1 MAVSIL
7 NEMSVAGSLLS
18 PFMRPVL
25 YFSVSGAGSVTSP
38 TAEIEFDG
46 TTEDVTIEAV
56 FLRTASSVHYFSV
69 DLSDVM
75 KYLMRSFD
83 GAEYPDD
90 LEFINGNLV
99 QVFDEYFR
107 QIDIDIYFE
116 RDTANEQTIQISHWW
131 LYLAGQ
137 IPSSTGFKL
146 ERLEANLDLMNLRW
160 SKNTYNAIFFW
171 TPAGNVTITKGTV
184 GGTGGYT
191 ADSTV
196 VTADDGV
203 TVDSTLT
210 GTGATTIY
218 SGTLTPGYYQL
229 KFAKTSV
236 YLDKGANSITITTPA
251 GSKTITIYFD
261 PDCPNYIPLLWQHP
275 LLGYVSFP
283 FTGSKQTDVSA
294 RKLGEF
300 DKLLTTM
307 RDVNTLKEIT
317 GYEATKKV
325 TLTTKADA
333 QFWPLL
339 EALYHSRH
347 VYLFI
352 GADGAADSS
361 TTWVECEVSG
371 GCSYKSDRARA
382 TFTVELTLPETFNV
396 KF

>member
-1 MAVSIL
+1 MITIL
-7 NEMSVAGSLLS
+7 NELATSGAVFS

-56 FLRTASSVHYFSV
+56 FLRTASSVHYFAV

-83 GAEYPDD
+83 GSEYPDD
-90 LEFINGNLV
+90 PEFINGNLL
-99 QVFDEYFR
+99 QKFDEYFR
-107 QIDIDIYFE
+107 SLTIDIYFE
-116 RDTANEQTIQISHWW
+116 RGTANQQTAEIYHNWI
-131 LYLAGQ
+131 YLANQ
-137 IPSSTGFKL
+137 LPSASGFRMTNV
-146 ERLEANLDLMNLRW
+146 ENLSALQSLNW

-171 TPAGNVTITKGTV
+171 HPGGALTITKGTV

-191 ADSTV
+191 ADSTT
-196 VTADDGV
+196 VTADDTV
-203 TVDSTLT
+203 TVDGGLT
-210 GTGATTIY
+210 GTGGTVIY
-218 SGTLTPGYYQL
+218 SGSPNEGYYQY
-229 KFAKTSV
+229 KFAKTSI
-236 YLDKGANSITITTPA
+236 YLDRGLNSLTITNTS
-251 GSKTITIYFD
+251 GTKTIVIDYD
-261 PDCPNYIPLLWQHP
+261 PVCPAIPVMWQHP

-361 TTWVECEVSG
+361 ATWVECEVSG

-382 TFTVELTLPETFNV
+382 TFTAELTLPETFNV

>member
-1 MAVSIL
+1 ME
-7 NEMSVAGSLLS
+7 NDGDLLS

-25 YFSVSGAGSVTSP
+25 YFSVSGAGSVTDP
-38 TAEIEFDG
+38 TAEIEIAG
-46 TTEDVTIEAV
+46 TSETVTIQAV
-56 FLRTASSVHYFSV
+56 FVRTAASVHYFLV

-75 KYLMRSFD
+75 KYLIRSFD
-83 GAEYPDD
+83 GTEYPDD

-99 QVFDEYFR
+99 QSFDEYFR

-116 RDTANEQTIQISHWW
+116 RDTANEQTLATYHNWI
-131 LYLAGQ
+131 YLAEQ
-137 IPSSTGFKL
+137 IPVADGF
-146 ERLEANLDLMNLRW
+146 NLVRVYNNTCLQNLKW

-171 TPAGNVTITKGTV
+171 GAGATTITKGAV
-184 GGTGGYT
+184 GGSGGYT

-196 VTADDGV
+196 VTADDSV

-218 SGTLTPGYYQL
+218 SATLTPGYYQL

-261 PDCPNYIPLLWQHP
+261 PDCPNYLPLLWQHP

-347 VYLFI
+347 VYLFV

-361 TTWVECEVSG
+361 ATWIECEVSG

>member
-1 MAVSIL
+1 MITIL
-7 NEMSVAGSLLS
+7 NELATSGAVFS

-56 FLRTASSVHYFSV
+56 FLRTASSVHYFAV

-83 GAEYPDD
+83 GSEYPDD
-90 LEFINGNLV
+90 PEFINGNLL
-99 QVFDEYFR
+99 QKFDEYFR
-107 QIDIDIYFE
+107 SLTRDIYFE
-116 RDTANEQTIQISHWW
+116 RGTANQQTAEIYHNWI
-131 LYLAGQ
+131 YLANQ
-137 IPSSTGFKL
+137 LPSASGFRMTNV
-146 ERLEANLDLMNLRW
+146 ENLSALQSLNW

-171 TPAGNVTITKGTV
+171 HPGGALTITKGTV

-191 ADSTV
+191 ADSTT
-196 VTADDGV
+196 VTADDTV
-203 TVDSTLT
+203 TVDGGLT
-210 GTGATTIY
+210 GTGGTVIY
-218 SGTLTPGYYQL
+218 SGSPNEGYYQY
-229 KFAKTSV
+229 KFAKTSI
-236 YLDKGANSITITTPA
+236 YLDRGLNSLTITNTS
-251 GSKTITIYFD
+251 GTKTIVIDYD
-261 PDCPNYIPLLWQHP
+261 PVCPAIPVMWQHP

-361 TTWVECEVSG
+361 ATWVECEVSG

-382 TFTVELTLPETFNV
+382 TFTAELTLPETFNV